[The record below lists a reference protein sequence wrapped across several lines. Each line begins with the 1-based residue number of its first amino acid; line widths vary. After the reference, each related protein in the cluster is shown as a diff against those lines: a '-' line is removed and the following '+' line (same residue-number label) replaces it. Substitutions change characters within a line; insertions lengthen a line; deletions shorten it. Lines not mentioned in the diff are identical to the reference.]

1 MEVSTDTIITAAIVA
16 AGVVA
21 IAVIS
26 YRRRVIQTDSTGRDV
41 LQILTDFKS
50 AYDKDKGREEAT
62 DSSPKRGFKFETY
75 CEDILSKMAEAHSD
89 KLEHTRDEIGELAGR
104 KVGDFVVRCG
114 ERSVVFEAK
123 AVTSKRLTTSSIE
136 TEIRTAI
143 TNRNADYGV
152 FVAESTKAIS
162 KDIGM
167 FNEYDEKYLVCALSD
182 DEMNPN
188 DMVLKAAY
196 KWARNRVMSR
206 GKENLDVTAAHESIR
221 RIQESLKKL
230 NSLST
235 QCTNIRKAAD
245 AIDGS
250 VNSVRRDI
258 EDEIRKF

>member
-1 MEVSTDTIITAAIVA
+1 
-16 AGVVA
+16 
-21 IAVIS
+21 
-26 YRRRVIQTDSTGRDV
+26 
-41 LQILTDFKS
+41 
-50 AYDKDKGREEAT
+50 
-62 DSSPKRGFKFETY
+62 
-75 CEDILSKMAEAHSD
+75 
-89 KLEHTRDEIGELAGR
+89 
-104 KVGDFVVRCG
+104 
-114 ERSVVFEAK
+114 
-123 AVTSKRLTTSSIE
+123 
-136 TEIRTAI
+136 
-143 TNRNADYGV
+143 
-152 FVAESTKAIS
+152 
-162 KDIGM
+162 M

-245 AIDGS
+245 AIDDS

-258 EDEIRKF
+258 EDEIKKF